1 MQNNSPSKSSNSND
15 NFVEEFID
23 VNKHDVSSNFH
34 FFKDDCLLQMS
45 FTHQI
50 IFHIK
55 GKEIIQI
62 QKIHQ
67 KN

>member
-34 FFKDDCLLQMS
+34 FFKDDCL
-45 FTHQI
+45 FTDELNTLYY
-50 IFHIK
+50 F
-55 GKEIIQI
+55 
-62 QKIHQ
+62 
-67 KN
+67 